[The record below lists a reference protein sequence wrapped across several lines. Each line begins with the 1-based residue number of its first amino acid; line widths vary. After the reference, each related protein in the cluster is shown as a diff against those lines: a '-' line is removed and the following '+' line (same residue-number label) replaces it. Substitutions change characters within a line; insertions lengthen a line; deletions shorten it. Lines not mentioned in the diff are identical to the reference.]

1 MCQYSQFSK
10 IRSHTI
16 TQWPVCT
23 ILAFTHLPF
32 TSGESIGPSQA
43 TTGLNCKGSINNLHG
58 HVISHAIVYTNHN
71 NVCENQCLVVTN
83 KTHTNYC
90 RHHL

>member
-1 MCQYSQFSK
+1 MCQYGWFSK
-10 IRSHTI
+10 IRSHAT

-43 TTGLNCKGSINNLHG
+43 TTGLKGSINNLHG
-58 HVISHAIVYTNHN
+58 HVISRATVYTSHM
-71 NVCENQCLVVTN
+71 
-83 KTHTNYC
+83 
-90 RHHL
+90 